1 MQIAAL
7 PALTQQRDILRQQ
20 LATAEAKN
28 HQLAAQLAALAAAA
42 GAQPTLATGS
52 AAGDGAAKKTTKTAP
67 STRKPATS
75 AADALAVRD
84 VPHARSKKSALATTE
99 SARERLYTF
108 E

>member
-52 AAGDGAAKKTTKTAP
+52 AAGDGAAKK
-67 STRKPATS
+67 SRK
-75 AADALAVRD
+75 DRAVYAKASDKRCRC
-84 VPHARSKKSALATTE
+84 AGGA
-99 SARERLYTF
+99 
-108 E
+108 